1 MHPLYPL
8 QKVRRQNG
16 TDPLPPLTVWC
27 SLPFAQFVWLIY
39 TTNGIQAKKKGRF
52 SMIQVN
58 HLQKDFSIHQSR
70 PGLGG
75 AFRDLFSREYKTVKA
90 VDDLSFTVEEG
101 EMFALIGENG
111 AGKSTTI
118 KMLTGIL
125 TPSDGEIVINGY
137 VPFKQREEYVRSIG
151 VVFGQRSQLW
161 WDLSPIESFRL
172 LKSVYKVDEAEGEKW
187 LERLIE
193 ELEISPFVSQPVRKL
208 SLGQRMRCEVAASL
222 IHKPRLLFLDEP
234 TVGLDVLVKQ
244 KIREFLRNLNETEN
258 MTILLT
264 THDVSDIEA
273 LCKRVLVMD
282 KGKLIFDGLLND
294 LKEKWGNG
302 TEVSFQMK
310 KRTSAAALRQA
321 LGEMPC
327 EIEQINDF
335 TLSVKV
341 ARSQEM
347 LPFVLSTVM
356 SAFEVSDVKI
366 EETSTE
372 DIVRNIYSSDQ
383 EVASHA

>member
-1 MHPLYPL
+1 
-8 QKVRRQNG
+8 
-16 TDPLPPLTVWC
+16 
-27 SLPFAQFVWLIY
+27 
-39 TTNGIQAKKKGRF
+39 
-52 SMIQVN
+52 MIQVN
-58 HLQKDFSIHQSR
+58 HLQKEFRIHQARS
-70 PGLGG
+70 GLGG

-161 WDLSPIESFRL
+161 WDLSPLESFRL
-172 LKSVYKVDEAEGEKW
+172 LKSVYKVDEVEGEKW
-187 LERLIE
+187 LNRLIE
-193 ELEISPFVSQPVRKL
+193 ELEITPFVSQPVRKL

-310 KRTSAAALRQA
+310 KRTTADDLRHA
-321 LGEMPC
+321 LGDMPC
-327 EIEQINDF
+327 EIEQVNEYA
-335 TLSVKV
+335 LRVKV

-356 SAFEVSDVKI
+356 STFEVSDVKI
-366 EETSTE
+366 LETSTE
-372 DIVRNIYSSDQ
+372 DIVRNIYSTDS
-383 EVASHA
+383 EVVSHA

>member
-1 MHPLYPL
+1 
-8 QKVRRQNG
+8 
-16 TDPLPPLTVWC
+16 
-27 SLPFAQFVWLIY
+27 
-39 TTNGIQAKKKGRF
+39 
-52 SMIQVN
+52 MIQVKQ
-58 HLQKDFSIHQSR
+58 LQKEFRIHQSR
-70 PGLGG
+70 AGLGG

-90 VDDLSFTVEEG
+90 VDNLSFTVEEG

-125 TPSDGEIVINGY
+125 TPSSGDIVINGF
-137 VPFKQREEYVRSIG
+137 VPFKEREDYVRSIG

-161 WDLSPIESFRL
+161 WDLSPLESFRL
-172 LKSVYKVDEAEGEKW
+172 LKSVYKVDDAEGEKW

-193 ELEISPFVSQPVRKL
+193 ELDIGSFVSQPVRKL

-282 KGKLIFDGLLND
+282 KGKLIFDGLLSD
-294 LKEKWGNG
+294 LKERWGNG

-310 KRTSAAALRQA
+310 KRTKASELRNV
-321 LGEMPC
+321 LGDMPC
-327 EIEQINDF
+327 TIEQINDYS
-335 TLSVKV
+335 LRVQV
-341 ARSQEM
+341 PRSQEM

-356 SAFEVSDVKI
+356 ASFDVSDVKI
-366 EETSTE
+366 METSTE
-372 DIVRNIYSSDQ
+372 DIVRNIYRTDG
-383 EVASHA
+383 EVANHA

>member
-1 MHPLYPL
+1 
-8 QKVRRQNG
+8 
-16 TDPLPPLTVWC
+16 
-27 SLPFAQFVWLIY
+27 
-39 TTNGIQAKKKGRF
+39 
-52 SMIQVN
+52 MIQVN
-58 HLQKDFSIHQSR
+58 HLQKEFRIHQAR

-90 VDDLSFTVEEG
+90 VDDVSFAVEEG

-137 VPFKQREEYVRSIG
+137 VPYKQREDYVRSIG

-161 WDLSPIESFRL
+161 WDLSPMESFRL
-172 LKSVYKVDEAEGEKW
+172 LKSVYKVDDEQGDKW

-193 ELEISPFVSQPVRKL
+193 ELDISSFVSQPVRKL

-282 KGKLIFDGLLND
+282 KGRLIFDGQLND

-310 KRTSAAALRQA
+310 KRTSADDLRRV
-321 LGEMPC
+321 LGEVPC
-327 EIEQINDF
+327 EIFKENEYA
-335 TLSVKV
+335 LRVKV
-341 ARSQEM
+341 PRSQEM

-356 SAFEVSDVKI
+356 SSFEVSDVKI
-366 EETSTE
+366 VETSTE
-372 DIVRNIYSSDQ
+372 EIVRNIYSADG

>member
-1 MHPLYPL
+1 
-8 QKVRRQNG
+8 
-16 TDPLPPLTVWC
+16 
-27 SLPFAQFVWLIY
+27 
-39 TTNGIQAKKKGRF
+39 
-52 SMIQVN
+52 MIQVKQ
-58 HLQKDFSIHQSR
+58 LQKEFRIHQSR
-70 PGLGG
+70 AGLGG

-90 VDDLSFTVEEG
+90 VDNLSFTVEEG

-125 TPSDGEIVINGY
+125 TPSSGDIVINGF
-137 VPFKQREEYVRSIG
+137 VPFKEREDYVRSIG

-161 WDLSPIESFRL
+161 WDLSPLESFRL
-172 LKSVYKVDEAEGEKW
+172 LKSVYKVDDTAGEKW

-193 ELEISPFVSQPVRKL
+193 ELDIGSFVSQPVRKL

-244 KIREFLRNLNETEN
+244 KIREFLRNLNETEK

-282 KGKLIFDGLLND
+282 KGKLIFDGLLSD
-294 LKEKWGNG
+294 LKERWGNG

-310 KRTSAAALRQA
+310 KRTKASELRNV
-321 LGEMPC
+321 LGDMPC
-327 EIEQINDF
+327 TIEQINDYS
-335 TLSVKV
+335 LRVQV
-341 ARSQEM
+341 PRSQEM

-356 SAFEVSDVKI
+356 ASFDVSDVKI
-366 EETSTE
+366 METSTE
-372 DIVRNIYSSDQ
+372 DIVRNIYRTDG
-383 EVASHA
+383 EVANHA

>member
-1 MHPLYPL
+1 
-8 QKVRRQNG
+8 
-16 TDPLPPLTVWC
+16 
-27 SLPFAQFVWLIY
+27 
-39 TTNGIQAKKKGRF
+39 
-52 SMIQVN
+52 MIQVN
-58 HLQKDFSIHQSR
+58 HLQKDFRIHQSR

-75 AFRDLFSREYKTVKA
+75 AFRDLFSREYKTVNA
-90 VDDLSFTVEEG
+90 VDDLSFTVKEG

-193 ELEISPFVSQPVRKL
+193 ELEITPFVSQPVRKL

-310 KRTSAAALRQA
+310 KRTSTAALRQA

-327 EIEQINDF
+327 EIQQINDF

-356 SAFEVSDVKI
+356 SSFEVSDVKI

>member
-1 MHPLYPL
+1 
-8 QKVRRQNG
+8 
-16 TDPLPPLTVWC
+16 
-27 SLPFAQFVWLIY
+27 
-39 TTNGIQAKKKGRF
+39 
-52 SMIQVN
+52 MIQVN
-58 HLQKDFSIHQSR
+58 HLQKDFRIHQSR

-75 AFRDLFSREYKTVKA
+75 AFRDLFSREYKTVNA
-90 VDDLSFTVEEG
+90 VDGLSFTVEEG

-161 WDLSPIESFRL
+161 WDLSPLESFRL
-172 LKSVYKVDEAEGEKW
+172 LKSVYKVDDVEGEKW

-282 KGKLIFDGLLND
+282 KGKLIFDGLLSN

-302 TEVSFQMK
+302 TKVSFQMK
-310 KRTSAAALRQA
+310 KRTPAAALRQA

-356 SAFEVSDVKI
+356 SSFEVSDVKI

>member
-1 MHPLYPL
+1 
-8 QKVRRQNG
+8 
-16 TDPLPPLTVWC
+16 
-27 SLPFAQFVWLIY
+27 
-39 TTNGIQAKKKGRF
+39 
-52 SMIQVN
+52 MIQVN
-58 HLQKDFSIHQSR
+58 HLQKDFRIHQSR

-75 AFRDLFSREYKTVKA
+75 AFRDLFSREYKTVNA

-161 WDLSPIESFRL
+161 WDLSPLESFRL
-172 LKSVYKVDEAEGEKW
+172 LKSVYKVDDAEGEKW

-193 ELEISPFVSQPVRKL
+193 ELDISPFVSQPVRKL

-310 KRTSAAALRQA
+310 KRTSTAALRQA

-327 EIEQINDF
+327 EIKQINDF

-356 SAFEVSDVKI
+356 SSFEVSDVKI

>member
-1 MHPLYPL
+1 MLVKPKL
-8 QKVRRQNG
+8 KDG
-16 TDPLPPLTVWC
+16 
-27 SLPFAQFVWLIY
+27 
-39 TTNGIQAKKKGRF
+39 F
-52 SMIQVN
+52 SMIEVKQL
-58 HLQKDFSIHQSR
+58 HKEFRIHQARS
-70 PGLGG
+70 GLGG
-75 AFRDLFSREYKTVKA
+75 AFRDLFSREYKTVSA
-90 VDDLSFTVEEG
+90 VDDVTFRVEEG

-125 TPSDGEIVINGY
+125 TPSEGEIMINGY
-137 VPFKQREEYVRSIG
+137 VPFKQREEYVKSIG

-161 WDLSPIESFRL
+161 WDLSPMESFRL
-172 LKSVYKVDEAEGEKW
+172 LKSVYKVDGAEGDRW
-187 LERLIE
+187 LDRLIE
-193 ELEISPFVSQPVRKL
+193 ELEITPFVSQPVRKL

-282 KGKLIFDGLLND
+282 KGRLIFDGLLND

-310 KRTSAAALRQA
+310 KRTSADDLRA
-321 LGEMPC
+321 VLGDLPC
-327 EIEQINDF
+327 QIEQINSYA
-335 TLSVKV
+335 LRVKV

-356 SAFEVSDVKI
+356 TSFEVSDVKI
-366 EETSTE
+366 VETSTE
-372 DIVRNIYSSDQ
+372 EIVRNIYSTDS

>member
-1 MHPLYPL
+1 
-8 QKVRRQNG
+8 
-16 TDPLPPLTVWC
+16 
-27 SLPFAQFVWLIY
+27 
-39 TTNGIQAKKKGRF
+39 
-52 SMIQVN
+52 MIQVK
-58 HLQKDFSIHQSR
+58 HLQKEFRIHQSR
-70 PGLGG
+70 SGLGG

-90 VDDLSFTVEEG
+90 VDHLSFTVEEG

-125 TPSDGEIVINGY
+125 TPSSGDIVINGY
-137 VPFKQREEYVRSIG
+137 VPFKEREDYVRSIG

-161 WDLSPIESFRL
+161 WDLSPLESFRL
-172 LKSVYKVDEAEGEKW
+172 LKSVYKVDNAEGDRW
-187 LERLIE
+187 LDRLIE
-193 ELEISPFVSQPVRKL
+193 ELDIGSFVSQPVRKL

-222 IHKPRLLFLDEP
+222 IHKPKLLFLDEP

-244 KIREFLRNLNETEN
+244 KIREFLRNVNETEN

-282 KGKLIFDGLLND
+282 KGKLIFDGLLSD
-294 LKEKWGNG
+294 LKERWGNG

-310 KRTSAAALRQA
+310 KRTSVEDLRRV
-321 LGEMPC
+321 LGDTPC
-327 EIEQINDF
+327 EIEQINDYSL
-335 TLSVKV
+335 TVQV
-341 ARSQEM
+341 PRSQEM

-356 SAFEVSDVKI
+356 SSFEVSDVKI
-366 EETSTE
+366 METSTE
-372 DIVRNIYSSDQ
+372 DIVRNIYQTDG
-383 EVASHA
+383 EVAKHA

>member
-1 MHPLYPL
+1 
-8 QKVRRQNG
+8 
-16 TDPLPPLTVWC
+16 
-27 SLPFAQFVWLIY
+27 
-39 TTNGIQAKKKGRF
+39 
-52 SMIQVN
+52 MIQVN
-58 HLQKDFSIHQSR
+58 HLQKEFRIHQAR
-70 PGLGG
+70 AGLKG
-75 AFRDLFSREYKTVKA
+75 AIRDLFNREYKTVKA

-125 TPSDGEIVINGY
+125 NPSGGEIVINGF
-137 VPFKQREEYVRSIG
+137 VPQKQREQYVSSIG

-161 WDLSPIESFRL
+161 WDLSPLESFRL
-172 LKSVYKVDEAEGEKW
+172 LKSVYKMEETEGQRW
-187 LERLIE
+187 LDRLIE
-193 ELEISPFVSQPVRKL
+193 ELDIGSFVSQPVRKL
-208 SLGQRMRCEVAASL
+208 SLGQRMRCEVAAAL

-244 KIREFLRNLNETEN
+244 KIREFLRNLNDTEH

-282 KGKLIFDGLLND
+282 KGKLIFDGLLSD
-294 LKEKWGNG
+294 LKEKWGSG
-302 TEVSFQMK
+302 TEVAFQFK
-310 KRTSAAALRQA
+310 KRTTPVELREV
-321 LGEMPC
+321 LGELPC
-327 EIEQINDF
+327 EIQPDNDF
-335 TLSVKV
+335 TLRVRV

-356 SAFEVSDVKI
+356 STFDVSDVKI
-366 EETSTE
+366 MEASTE
-372 DIVRNIYSSDQ
+372 DIVRNIYSTDS
-383 EVASHA
+383 EVASHG

>member
-1 MHPLYPL
+1 MISVNRL
-8 QKVRRQNG
+8 QKEFR
-16 TDPLPPLTVWC
+16 
-27 SLPFAQFVWLIY
+27 
-39 TTNGIQAKKKGRF
+39 
-52 SMIQVN
+52 
-58 HLQKDFSIHQSR
+58 IHQARS
-70 PGLGG
+70 GLAG

-90 VDDLSFTVEEG
+90 VDDISFEVSEG

-125 TPSDGEIVINGY
+125 TPSAGDIVINGY

-161 WDLSPIESFRL
+161 WDLSPMESFRL
-172 LKSVYKVDEAEGEKW
+172 LKSVYKVEEAEGERW

-193 ELEISPFVSQPVRKL
+193 ELDIGSFISQPVRKL
-208 SLGQRMRCEVAASL
+208 SLGQRMRCEVAAAL
-222 IHKPRLLFLDEP
+222 IHKPKLLFLDEP

-244 KIREFLRNLNETEN
+244 KIREFLRNLNETEK

-282 KGKLIFDGLLND
+282 KGKLIFDGQLSE
-294 LKEKWGNG
+294 LKERWGNG
-302 TEVSFQMK
+302 TEVAFQFK
-310 KRTSAAALRQA
+310 KRTTTEQVRAV
-321 LGEMPC
+321 LGETPC
-327 EIEQINDF
+327 ELNRENDYSIRIKI
-335 TLSVKV
+335 T
-341 ARSQEM
+341 RSEEM

-356 SAFEVSDVKI
+356 TSFEVSDVKI
-366 EETSTE
+366 SEASTE
-372 DIVRNIYSSDQ
+372 EIVRNIYSTDG
-383 EVASHA
+383 EVASHG

>member
-1 MHPLYPL
+1 
-8 QKVRRQNG
+8 
-16 TDPLPPLTVWC
+16 
-27 SLPFAQFVWLIY
+27 
-39 TTNGIQAKKKGRF
+39 
-52 SMIQVN
+52 MIQVN
-58 HLQKDFSIHQSR
+58 HLQKDFRIHQSR

-90 VDDLSFTVEEG
+90 VDDLSFTVGEG

-161 WDLSPIESFRL
+161 WDLSPLESFRL
-172 LKSVYKVDEAEGEKW
+172 LKSVYKVNEVEGEKW

-310 KRTSAAALRQA
+310 KRTSAADLRQA

-356 SAFEVSDVKI
+356 SSFEVSDVKI

-383 EVASHA
+383 EVRSHA

>member
-1 MHPLYPL
+1 MLKVNNL
-8 QKVRRQNG
+8 QKEFR
-16 TDPLPPLTVWC
+16 
-27 SLPFAQFVWLIY
+27 
-39 TTNGIQAKKKGRF
+39 
-52 SMIQVN
+52 
-58 HLQKDFSIHQSR
+58 IHQARS
-70 PGLGG
+70 GLAG

-90 VDDLSFTVEEG
+90 VDQLSFEVTEG

-125 TPSDGEIVINGY
+125 MPSSGEIVINGY

-161 WDLSPIESFRL
+161 WDLSPLESFRL
-172 LKSVYKVDEAEGEKW
+172 LRSVYQVEEEAGKEW
-187 LERLIE
+187 LERLID
-193 ELEISPFVSQPVRKL
+193 ELEIGPFASQPVRKL
-208 SLGQRMRCEVAASL
+208 SLGQRMRCEVAAAL

-244 KIREFLRNLNETEN
+244 KIREFLRNLNETEK

-282 KGKLIFDGLLND
+282 QGKLIFDGQLSN

-302 TEVSFQMK
+302 TEVVFQFK
-310 KRTSAAALRQA
+310 RRTSIEQLQTVLAEL
-321 LGEMPC
+321 PC
-327 EIEQINDF
+327 ELTKENQYAIR
-335 TLSVKV
+335 VKIV
-341 ARSQEM
+341 RSQEM
-347 LPFVLSTVM
+347 LPLVLSTAM
-356 SAFEVSDVKI
+356 TAFEVSDVKI
-366 EETSTE
+366 METSTE
-372 DIVRNIYSSDQ
+372 EIVRNIYSTHNN
-383 EVASHA
+383 EVANYG

>member
-1 MHPLYPL
+1 
-8 QKVRRQNG
+8 
-16 TDPLPPLTVWC
+16 
-27 SLPFAQFVWLIY
+27 
-39 TTNGIQAKKKGRF
+39 
-52 SMIQVN
+52 MIQVN
-58 HLQKDFSIHQSR
+58 HLQKDFRIHQSR

-75 AFRDLFSREYKTVKA
+75 AFRDLFSREYKTVNA
-90 VDDLSFTVEEG
+90 VDDLSFTVKEG

-193 ELEISPFVSQPVRKL
+193 ELEITPFVSQPVRKL

-310 KRTSAAALRQA
+310 KRTSTAALRQA

-327 EIEQINDF
+327 EIQQNNDF

-356 SAFEVSDVKI
+356 SSFEVSDVKI

>member
-1 MHPLYPL
+1 
-8 QKVRRQNG
+8 
-16 TDPLPPLTVWC
+16 
-27 SLPFAQFVWLIY
+27 
-39 TTNGIQAKKKGRF
+39 
-52 SMIQVN
+52 MIQVN
-58 HLQKDFSIHQSR
+58 HLQKDFRIHQSR

-75 AFRDLFSREYKTVKA
+75 AFRDLFSREYKTVNA

-137 VPFKQREEYVRSIG
+137 VPFKQREDYVRSIG

-161 WDLSPIESFRL
+161 WDLSPLESFRL

-193 ELEISPFVSQPVRKL
+193 ELDISPFVSQPVRKL

-310 KRTSAAALRQA
+310 KRTSTAALRQA

-356 SAFEVSDVKI
+356 SSFEVSDVKI

>member
-1 MHPLYPL
+1 
-8 QKVRRQNG
+8 
-16 TDPLPPLTVWC
+16 
-27 SLPFAQFVWLIY
+27 
-39 TTNGIQAKKKGRF
+39 
-52 SMIQVN
+52 MISVN
-58 HLQKDFSIHQSR
+58 HLEKVFRIHQARS
-70 PGLGG
+70 GLGG

-90 VDDLSFTVEEG
+90 VDDISFEVAEG

-125 TPSDGEIVINGY
+125 TPSSGDIRINGY

-161 WDLSPIESFRL
+161 WDLSPMESFRL
-172 LKSVYKVDEAEGEKW
+172 LKRVYKVEEAEGERW

-193 ELEISPFVSQPVRKL
+193 ELDIRSFISQPVRKL
-208 SLGQRMRCEVAASL
+208 SLGQRMRCEVAAAL

-244 KIREFLRNLNETEN
+244 KIREFLRNLNETEK

-282 KGKLIFDGLLND
+282 KGKLIFDGQLSE
-294 LKEKWGNG
+294 LKERWGNG
-302 TEVSFQMK
+302 TEVTFQFK
-310 KRTSAAALRQA
+310 KRTTTEQVRAV
-321 LGEMPC
+321 LGDIPC
-327 EIEQINDF
+327 EVNRENDF
-335 TLSVKV
+335 AIRVKIN
-341 ARSQEM
+341 RSQEM
-347 LPFVLSTVM
+347 LPHVLSAVM
-356 SAFEVSDVKI
+356 TSFEVSDVKI
-366 EETSTE
+366 SEASTE
-372 DIVRNIYSSDQ
+372 DIVRNIYSTDG
-383 EVASHA
+383 EVVSYG

>member
-1 MHPLYPL
+1 
-8 QKVRRQNG
+8 
-16 TDPLPPLTVWC
+16 
-27 SLPFAQFVWLIY
+27 
-39 TTNGIQAKKKGRF
+39 
-52 SMIQVN
+52 MIQVN

-125 TPSDGEIVINGY
+125 TPSDGEIVINGF

-161 WDLSPIESFRL
+161 WDLSPLESFRL

-193 ELEISPFVSQPVRKL
+193 ELEITPFVSQPVRKL

-264 THDVSDIEA
+264 THDMSDIEA

-310 KRTSAAALRQA
+310 KRTSAAVLRQA

-335 TLSVKV
+335 TLNVKV

-356 SAFEVSDVKI
+356 SSFEVSDVKI

>member
-1 MHPLYPL
+1 
-8 QKVRRQNG
+8 
-16 TDPLPPLTVWC
+16 
-27 SLPFAQFVWLIY
+27 
-39 TTNGIQAKKKGRF
+39 
-52 SMIQVN
+52 MIQVN
-58 HLQKDFSIHQSR
+58 HLQKDFRIHQSR

-75 AFRDLFSREYKTVKA
+75 AFRDLFSREYKTVNA

-161 WDLSPIESFRL
+161 WDLSPLESFRL
-172 LKSVYKVDEAEGEKW
+172 LKSIYKVDEAEGEKW

-193 ELEISPFVSQPVRKL
+193 ELEITPFVSQPVRKL

-310 KRTSAAALRQA
+310 KRTSAAVLRQA
-321 LGEMPC
+321 LGELPC
-327 EIEQINDF
+327 QIEQINDF

-356 SAFEVSDVKI
+356 SSFEVSDVKI

-372 DIVRNIYSSDQ
+372 EIVRNIYSSDQ